1 MNKFSLFTIVAVL
14 TGLLVAHTAAAIV
27 PAVDTKGVAAIVTC
41 PTSATGA
48 VIPTTAYHSDKIV
61 FSISGI
67 LQAALAADQPTIGKL
82 PLNTELDIKVRDN
95 PRLVADIKSKVL
107 SFLGAAVNPNNAG
120 LIKIIS
126 VEYAIAVCPKSP

>member
-1 MNKFSLFTIVAVL
+1 MNKFSLFTIFTVL
-14 TGLLVAHTAAAIV
+14 TGLFAANTTVAAV
-27 PAVDTKGVAAIVTC
+27 PAVDAKGVAAIVTC
-41 PTSATGA
+41 PISATGA
-48 VIPTTAYHSDKIV
+48 VIPATAYHSDKIV

-67 LQAALAADQPTIGKL
+67 LQAALAADQTAISKL